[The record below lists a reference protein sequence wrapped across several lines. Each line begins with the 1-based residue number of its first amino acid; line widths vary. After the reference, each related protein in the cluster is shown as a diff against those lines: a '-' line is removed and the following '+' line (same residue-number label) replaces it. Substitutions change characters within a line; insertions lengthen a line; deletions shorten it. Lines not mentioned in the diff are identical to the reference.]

1 MKYII
6 SGKNM
11 TVKEGL
17 KERIEEK
24 LSKLDKFFSEDT
36 KVQVTLSTEKRDSII
51 EVTIP
56 IRGSVI
62 RSEERG
68 ETMYIALDNAVDKLE
83 RQMVKHRKKLVDGH
97 RQAKELRIDYFEQ
110 ISAEPEDTINI
121 ERTKKISVKPMD
133 PEEACL
139 QMDLLGHDF
148 YVFRNRY
155 TNDVNVVYKRKNSGY
170 GLIET
175 DGEEEE

>member
-11 TVKEGL
+11 AVKEGL
-17 KERIEEK
+17 KGRIEEK
-24 LSKLDKFFSEDT
+24 LGKLDKFFSEGT
-36 KVQVTLSTEKRDSII
+36 IAQVTLSTEKRDSII

-62 RSEERG
+62 RAEERG
-68 ETMYIALDNAVDKLE
+68 ETMYIALDNASDKLE
-83 RQMVKHRKKLVDGH
+83 KQLLKHRKKIISSH

-110 ISAEPEDTINI
+110 VNEDQDEDAIKI
-121 ERTKKISVKPMD
+121 ERVKKISVKPMD
-133 PEEACL
+133 AEEACM

-148 YVFRNRY
+148 YVFRDRY

-175 DGEEEE
+175 DGQEE

>member
-1 MKYII
+1 M
-6 SGKNM
+6 
-11 TVKEGL
+11 
-17 KERIEEK
+17 
-24 LSKLDKFFSEDT
+24 
-36 KVQVTLSTEKRDSII
+36 
-51 EVTIP
+51 
-56 IRGSVI
+56 VI
-62 RSEERG
+62 
-68 ETMYIALDNAVDKLE
+68 
-83 RQMVKHRKKLVDGH
+83 
-97 RQAKELRIDYFEQ
+97 AKELRIDYFEQ

>member
-1 MKYII
+1 MRYII

-24 LSKLDKFFSEDT
+24 LNKLDKFFSEET

-62 RSEERG
+62 RAEERG

-97 RQAKELRIDYFEQ
+97 RQTKE
-110 ISAEPEDTINI
+110 
-121 ERTKKISVKPMD
+121 
-133 PEEACL
+133 
-139 QMDLLGHDF
+139 
-148 YVFRNRY
+148 
-155 TNDVNVVYKRKNSGY
+155 
-170 GLIET
+170 
-175 DGEEEE
+175 

>member
-24 LSKLDKFFSEDT
+24 LNKLDKFFSEET
-36 KVQVTLSTEKRDSII
+36 TVQVTLSTEKRDSII

-56 IRGSVI
+56 IR
-62 RSEERG
+62 
-68 ETMYIALDNAVDKLE
+68 ALDNAVDKLE
-83 RQMVKHRKKLVDGH
+83 RQMVKHRQKLIAGH
-97 RQAKELRIDYFEQ
+97 RQAKELKIDYFEQ
-110 ISAEPEDTINI
+110 ISAEPEAAINI

-133 PEEACL
+133 PEEACM

-155 TNDVNVVYKRKNSGY
+155 TNDINVVYKRKNTGY

-175 DGEEEE
+175 DGEEAE

>member
-24 LSKLDKFFSEDT
+24 LGKLDKFFSEET
-36 KVQVTLSTEKRDSII
+36 IVQVTLSTEKRDSII

-62 RSEERG
+62 RTEERG

-83 RQMVKHRKKLVDGH
+83 RQMVKHRKKLISGH

-110 ISAEPEDTINI
+110 IGEDAAEEGISV

-133 PEEACL
+133 PEEACM

-155 TNDVNVVYKRKNSGY
+155 TNDINVVYKRKNFGY

-175 DGEEEE
+175 DGEEE

>member
-17 KERIEEK
+17 KDRIEEK
-24 LSKLDKFFSEDT
+24 LGKLDKFFSEEVT
-36 KVQVTLSTEKRDSII
+36 AQVTLSTEKRDSVI

-56 IRGSVI
+56 IRGTVM
-62 RSEERG
+62 RAEERG

-83 RQMVKHRKKLVDGH
+83 KQLVKHRKKIISNH
-97 RQAKELRIDYFEQ
+97 RQNKEIKIEFFEQ
-110 ISAEPEDTINI
+110 LHDTNEEEAKI
-121 ERTKKISVKPMD
+121 ERVKKISVKPMD
-133 PEEACL
+133 AEEACL

-148 YVFRNRY
+148 FVFRDRY
-155 TNDVNVVYKRKNSGY
+155 SNDVNVVYKRKNGSY
-170 GLIET
+170 GLIQT
-175 DGEEEE
+175 DGEEE

>member
-24 LSKLDKFFSEDT
+24 LGKLDKFFSEET
-36 KVQVTLSTEKRDSII
+36 TAQVTLSTEKRDSVI

-62 RSEERG
+62 RAEERG

-83 RQMVKHRKKLVDGH
+83 RQMVKHRKKLIDGH
-97 RQAKELRIDYFEQ
+97 RQAKELKIDFFEQ
-110 ISAEPEDTINI
+110 LQEQPEENLAI
-121 ERTKKISVKPMD
+121 ERFKKISVKPMD
-133 PEEACL
+133 AEEACM

-155 TNDVNVVYKRKNSGY
+155 NNDINVVYKRKNGGY

-175 DGEEEE
+175 DGEDE